1 MKLTQSQ
8 ISEIVNEMTSSQQGL
23 HALMQVV
30 LNSILKNERTLW
42 QEDNKEAANGFRP
55 RRINFRGMEF
65 ALQIPRTRQGGFY
78 PTLLAV
84 LRDEEQEK
92 AMLFNEL
99 YTKGLTCEQIGQ
111 ISERLYSRI
120 YSKQQISYLVQATQT
135 DVNTWLVRDLA
146 SHYLVVYIDA
156 TFVPTRR
163 EHRVTQEAYYSILG
177 VLPDGTREV
186 LAIVNHPTE
195 GAVNWQGELKALQ
208 ERGVERIDLI
218 VSDALAGIENAVT
231 SAFPASRHQFCVAH
245 LLREMSAL
253 VPRKDLR
260 ELHDEF
266 REVLSIDIDSED
278 VNSASQY
285 AAFLNFVERWSKR
298 VSTFDRYKKSRNA
311 LYFTFLD
318 YSPKYRRMLYT
329 TNWIERL
336 NRCYKRTLSMRG
348 AMPSA
353 SSVLFLLGSVAMQM
367 NKTTYSYP
375 VSVFKDWSHDLAVH
389 SSSFR
394 AKESPSLE
402 Q

>member
-1 MKLTQSQ
+1 M
-8 ISEIVNEMTSSQQGL
+8 
-23 HALMQVV
+23 
-30 LNSILKNERTLW
+30 
-42 QEDNKEAANGFRP
+42 
-55 RRINFRGMEF
+55 
-65 ALQIPRTRQGGFY
+65 
-78 PTLLAV
+78 
-84 LRDEEQEK
+84 
-92 AMLFNEL
+92 
-99 YTKGLTCEQIGQ
+99 
-111 ISERLYSRI
+111 
-120 YSKQQISYLVQATQT
+120 
-135 DVNTWLVRDLA
+135 RDLA

-298 VSTFDRYKKSRNA
+298 VSTFERYKKSSCNV

-318 YSPKYRRMLYT
+318 YSPKYRRML
-329 TNWIERL
+329 
-336 NRCYKRTLSMRG
+336 
-348 AMPSA
+348 
-353 SSVLFLLGSVAMQM
+353 
-367 NKTTYSYP
+367 
-375 VSVFKDWSHDLAVH
+375 
-389 SSSFR
+389 
-394 AKESPSLE
+394 
-402 Q
+402 